1 MLKPNFEDLIKEA
14 EVNQAALK
22 EFQDNL
28 VMSIDYISDRLDCV
42 LLLLAALYERSY
54 RRHVVDIDIV
64 DAALK
69 NTFSNIAIVKEVEN
83 D

>member
-1 MLKPNFEDLIKEA
+1 MLKPNFNDLMLEA
-14 EVNQAALK
+14 EANQAALK

-28 VMSIDYISDRLDCV
+28 VMSIDHIEDSLDCI
-42 LLLLAALYERSY
+42 LFLLAALYERYY
-54 RRHVVDIDIV
+54 RRNIVDVDIV

-69 NTFSNIAIVKEVEN
+69 NTFSNIAIVEEVKN